1 MHVIER
7 AKTHFSMKEVK
18 VIEVPEWGDENSPL
32 LIYAS
37 PMTLAEKR
45 RLFNGTKETDIFVLV
60 DLLIMKAKD
69 QKGDPIFTLEHKRD
83 LTSSVDPDVIA
94 RVSNEILQAPTIEDH
109 LKN

>member
-7 AKTHFSMKEVK
+7 AKTHFSSKEVK

-32 LIYAS
+32 LIYAT

-45 RLFNGTKETDIFVLV
+45 KLFHGTKETDIFVLV

-83 LTSSVDPDVIA
+83 LTTSVDPDVIA
-94 RVSNEILQAPTIEDH
+94 RVSNEILQSISVEEQ

>member
-1 MHVIER
+1 MNVIDK
-7 AKTHFSMKEVK
+7 AKAHFSTRAVK
-18 VIEVPEWGDENSPL
+18 VIEVPEWGDDNAPL
-32 LIYAS
+32 LVYAS

-45 RLFNGTKETDIFVLV
+45 KLFSGSKETDIFVLV

-83 LTSSVDPDVIA
+83 LTTGVDPDVIA
-94 RVSNEILQAPTIEDH
+94 RVANEILQSVTIEDH